1 MNCGQKPMARL
12 GIFEVIVSGTF
23 FFFFLVVVKLE
34 VLKEVDMYKWVVVC
48 LLNLIGNGFLG
59 LNFRAE
65 LGLLI

>member
-1 MNCGQKPMARL
+1 MWTETNGKIRNFL
-12 GIFEVIVSGTF
+12 SNSKWH
-23 FFFFLVVVKLE
+23 FFFFLVVVELE

>member
-12 GIFEVIVSGTF
+12 GIFEVIASGTSSF
-23 FFFFLVVVKLE
+23 FVVVVELE